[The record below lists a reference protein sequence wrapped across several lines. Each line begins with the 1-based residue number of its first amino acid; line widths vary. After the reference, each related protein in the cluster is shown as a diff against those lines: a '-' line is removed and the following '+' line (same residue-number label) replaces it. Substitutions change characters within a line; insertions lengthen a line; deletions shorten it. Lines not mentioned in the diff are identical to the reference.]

1 MRTPRKLALV
11 TGGSSGLGVAI
22 AGELA
27 RRGYDLV
34 LTARSEPSLREV
46 AAQLSGE
53 TGVTVHIEPLD
64 LGCPGAA
71 TDLIARLDRQG
82 LTPDVL
88 VNNAGFGMSERF
100 TEHAPERLTEMLTL
114 NIVTLTELTHIL
126 GRRMVAQGAGHILLV
141 ASLAAC
147 APSPML
153 AAYAASKA
161 YILSLGEALNVEM
174 GPAVGVTVLSPG
186 LMDTGFNAAA
196 GFETEGMLKRLV
208 RPTSMVA
215 RTGIDAMLLGKA
227 SVIAGRLNRVL
238 VHVGGLLPRS
248 LVLHRLRRARP
259 RI

>member
-1 MRTPRKLALV
+1 MTTAPKLALI

-34 LTARSEPSLREV
+34 LTARSEPQMRKV
-46 AAQLSGE
+46 AAQLSAE

-71 TDLIARLDRQG
+71 AELIGRLDWQG
-82 LTPDVL
+82 LAPDVL

-100 TEHAPERLTEMLTL
+100 TEHSPERLTEMLTL
-114 NIVTLTELTHIL
+114 NILALTELTHIL
-126 GRRMVAQGAGHILLV
+126 GRRMMAKGAGHILLV
-141 ASLAAC
+141 ASLAAY

-161 YILSLGEALNVEM
+161 YILSLGEALNIEM
-174 GPAVGVTVLSPG
+174 GPKVGVTVLSPG
-186 LMDTGFNAAA
+186 LMDTGFNASA
-196 GFETEGMLKRLV
+196 GYETEGMLKRLV

-215 RTGIDAMLLGKA
+215 RTGIDAMFLGKA
-227 SVIAGRLNRVL
+227 SVVAGRLNRMLVL
-238 VHVGGLLPRS
+238 IGGLMPRS
-248 LVLHRLRRARP
+248 LVLRSLRRSRARA
-259 RI
+259 